1 MGLIN
6 RVVPADDLRSLVTGL
21 AQTIAA
27 NAPLTIAAAKAGIR
41 AALQPEAD
49 RDLATV
55 NQMVEAC
62 YRSADYLEGQRAFAE
77 KRRPKFTG
85 K

>member
-6 RVVPADDLRSLVTGL
+6 RVVPADDLRPVVTGL

-62 YRSADYLEGQRAFAE
+62 YRSADYLEGQRAFTE